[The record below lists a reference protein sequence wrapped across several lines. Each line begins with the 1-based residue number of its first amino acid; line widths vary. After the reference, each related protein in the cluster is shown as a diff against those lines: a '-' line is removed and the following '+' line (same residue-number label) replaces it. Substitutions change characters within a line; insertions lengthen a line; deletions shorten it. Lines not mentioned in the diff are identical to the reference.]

1 MIRCK
6 PLLGTYVEIR
16 ADNSSKK
23 FNPFELDGVINE
35 AFSAIEL
42 VQSLMG
48 FHNPASELSKINE
61 RAHIETLVIHPWT
74 FEVLRIAKEIY
85 EASSRIFDCG
95 VGSKLVEAGLLP
107 NHQEVPCQI
116 WGGLAD
122 LILEKP
128 NLVRSAKPVQ
138 IDLGGIAKGFAVDKA
153 VEILQ
158 AAPVDSGLVNAGGD
172 MRVFGTDAH
181 ELQIRSPSNPKELIS
196 IGTLQ
201 DGAIASTS
209 LYYSDTT
216 TNSSRSSIVNPMNME
231 QIEFTESY
239 SVIAPK
245 CIYAD
250 ALTKVLA
257 ISKNSS
263 HPCFTQFSAHGIR
276 ISS

>member
-16 ADNSSKK
+16 AKNSSGI
-23 FNPFELDGVINE
+23 FNSFELNEVINE
-35 AFSAIEL
+35 AFSAIES

-48 FHNPASELSKINE
+48 FHNPDSELSKINE
-61 RAHIETLVIHPWT
+61 RAHIETLAIHPWT
-74 FEVLRIAKEIY
+74 FEVLRIAKEIH
-85 EASSRIFDCG
+85 EASSGIFDCG

-107 NHQEVPCQI
+107 NHHAVPRQV
-116 WGGLAD
+116 WGGLTD

-128 NLVRSAKPVQ
+128 NHVRSTKPVQ

-153 VEILQ
+153 VEILK

-172 MRVFGTDAH
+172 MRVFGVEPH

-196 IGTLQ
+196 IGSLQ

-209 LYYSDTT
+209 LYYSDTAS
-216 TNSSRSSIVNPMNME
+216 NSSRSPLVNPMNME
-231 QIEFTESY
+231 QIEFIDSY
-239 SVIAPK
+239 SVIASE

-257 ISKNSS
+257 ISNNSS

-276 ISS
+276 IS